1 MIREYAF
8 YCIPN
13 KFNEYDAKYKLYYS
27 HDNKH
32 EFIGYADTV
41 AEAKKRA
48 RLFFE
53 LLFHVREDFS
63 SLRVGHTNF

>member
-1 MIREYAF
+1 MIPRYKHRFFMIREYAF

-41 AEAKKRA
+41 VEAKKRA
-48 RLFFE
+48 RWFLNYYFM
-53 LLFHVREDFS
+53 
-63 SLRVGHTNF
+63 